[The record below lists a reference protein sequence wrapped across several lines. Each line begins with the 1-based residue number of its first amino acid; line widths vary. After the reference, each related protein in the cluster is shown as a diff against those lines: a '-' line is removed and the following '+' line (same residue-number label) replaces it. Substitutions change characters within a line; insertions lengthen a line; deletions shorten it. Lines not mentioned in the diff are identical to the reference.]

1 MPKLGMEPVRRRA
14 LIEAA
19 IETIGAQGSLDV
31 TMGRIAR
38 AAGVSP
44 ALAHH
49 YFGGKDRLLIA
60 TMRHLLSEFGRL
72 VAAELRGRETP
83 RARISAVIA
92 RSFAPEQF
100 EPGHV
105 AAWLAFYVRA
115 QSDPEARRLLRIYRS
130 RLNSNLLEPLAR
142 LAPRAEAERIADGTA
157 AMIDG
162 LYIRRALKDGG
173 HDAEATVRLV
183 EQHVDAALAALSCGE
198 G

>member
-31 TMGRIAR
+31 TMGRIAE

-72 VAAELRGRETP
+72 VAAELRRQETP
-83 RARISAVIA
+83 RARISAVVA
-92 RSFAPEQF
+92 KSFAPEQF
-100 EPGHV
+100 APGNV

-115 QSDPEARRLLRIYRS
+115 QSDPEAQRLLRVYKR
-130 RLNSNLLEPLAR
+130 RVHSNLVEPLAR
-142 LAPRAEAERIADGTA
+142 LAPRADAERIADGTA

-162 LYIRRALKDGG
+162 LYIRRALRDGG
-173 HDAEATVRLV
+173 PDAEATVRLV
-183 EQHVDAALAALSCGE
+183 ERHVDDALAALARRE